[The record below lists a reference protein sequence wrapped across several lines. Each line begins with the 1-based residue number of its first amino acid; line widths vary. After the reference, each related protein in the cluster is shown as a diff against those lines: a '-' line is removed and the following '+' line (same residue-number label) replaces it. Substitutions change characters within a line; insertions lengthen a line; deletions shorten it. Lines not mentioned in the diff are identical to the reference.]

1 MIVPRFLKNIALLC
15 LLYSCA
21 IPSTT
26 AQDIKYGL
34 GFNSFE
40 FVQDKRTGLNLTP
53 SGPFSFPD
61 GFSLSFDVCFQ
72 SDYKYSYGYIFRIIG
87 ANEQHIDFLL
97 SSKDKLI
104 VTHSL
109 NKTIADF
116 SFSEINF
123 MYDSYL
129 SFEIQFD
136 LKNSMLYISLGGK
149 RVSTKLTSMEKFKN
163 VSIVFGKCDYPQRQ
177 VSDIPK
183 MLIRDIKINDQ
194 KGLPAYY
201 WPLSR
206 HTPNGVFD
214 ELKNQFA
221 HVENPQWMLDHHAL
235 WEKRISVDTKC
246 VPQMYVP
253 QICYNKDKGCIII
266 ADQEFVYSY
275 DIKTHRSDGGSRN
288 GMLGNFY
295 TNQTVYNPFTQ
306 SFYSYFDVG
315 EELVVYD
322 TASNNRDSID
332 RERIADAYYMHH
344 NKIISP
350 FDSCLY
356 TFGGYG
362 HYMYNNVINRYD
374 FKTRI
379 WEEVH
384 FSGDQIRPRY
394 LSGLGAIDESKV
406 LIFGGYGSETG
417 AQELSPQNFYDLHL
431 VDIKNKSIKKIWGLT
446 SPQDNFVVANSI
458 VVDTLN
464 KCFYALC
471 FPQQLYNTSLSLRK
485 FSMERPE
492 YEILTNNI
500 SFTFLDIYSYVDLYL
515 NRETEELIAVTSS
528 SIVADSIANVS
539 IYSLAYPPLAE
550 ADLFQ
555 SEESDRFLG
564 LWGIVSIFILLFGG
578 WGVYYFKR
586 KKNTKQGA
594 SKVKISKD
602 NSDLQTDDVENDK
615 LVRPVIDKQAIF
627 LFGGFRVLDKEG
639 GDITGEFSPL
649 LKQLFLIIL
658 LNTLKDGKGVSSLK
672 LKDTLWFD
680 KTQESAKNNR
690 GVLLSRLR
698 QIFEQVGVVNIENK
712 NSLWTI
718 LFGEGVYCDYYEAV
732 TLMKK
737 LKEEDSLTNKD
748 VRELLF
754 IVSGGEMLPNLQI
767 DWVDSFKADF
777 SNDLIDILSNVEK
790 QPNLKLLPQEYIDL
804 ADAIFAHDSLS
815 EDAIRLKCRT
825 LIKMGKNGLAKRAYS
840 SFVKEYHASFG
851 AKFKYSFDQIVSDAE
866 G

>member
-1 MIVPRFLKNIALLC
+1 MIVPRFFKNIVLLC
-15 LLYSCA
+15 LFYSCA
-21 IPSTT
+21 ISSIS
-26 AQDIKYGL
+26 AQGTYGL

-40 FVQDKRTGLNLTP
+40 VVQDKRTGLNLTP

-72 SDYKYSYGYIFRIIG
+72 SEYRYHYGYIFRIIG

-97 SSKDKLI
+97 SNKDKLI

-116 SFSEINF
+116 SFGEINF
-123 MYDSYL
+123 MYDSYFP
-129 SFEIQFD
+129 FEIQFD
-136 LKNSMLYISLGGK
+136 LKNSILYISFGGK
-149 RVSTKLTSMEKFKN
+149 RVSIKLVSMENFKD

-177 VSDIPK
+177 ISDIPK
-183 MLIRDIKINDQ
+183 MLIKDIKINDH
-194 KGLPAYY
+194 KGLPVYY
-201 WPLSR
+201 WQLSK
-206 HTPNGVFD
+206 HTRNGVFD
-214 ELKNQFA
+214 EIKKRFA
-221 HVENPQWMLDHHAL
+221 QVENPQWMIDHHAL
-235 WEKRISVDTKC
+235 WKKQISFNMKYI
-246 VPQMYVP
+246 PRMYVP
-253 QICYNKDKGCIII
+253 QICYNQDKSRIIV
-266 ADQEFVYSY
+266 ANQEFVYSY
-275 DIKTHRSDGGSRN
+275 DIKTHRSDGGFKN

-306 SFYSYFDVG
+306 SYYSYFDVG
-315 EELVVYD
+315 EELLVYD
-322 TASNNRDSID
+322 TLLNNRDTID

-344 NKIISP
+344 NKIVSP
-350 FDSCLY
+350 LDSCLY

-362 HYMYNNVINRYD
+362 HYIYNNIINKYD
-374 FKTRI
+374 FKTRT

-394 LSGLGAIDESKV
+394 LSGLGAIDENKI

-431 VDIKNKSIKKIWGLT
+431 VDMKNRSIKKIWELT
-446 SPQDNFVVANSI
+446 SPKDNFVVANSI

-485 FSMERPE
+485 FSMESPE
-492 YEILTNNI
+492 SEILTNNI
-500 SFTFLDIYSYVDLYL
+500 PFAFQDVYSYVDLFL
-515 NRETEELIAVTSS
+515 NKETEELIAVTSS
-528 SIVADSIANVS
+528 SIVADSIVDVS

-550 ADLFQ
+550 ADLLQ
-555 SEESDRFLG
+555 SEESDCSLG
-564 LWGIVSIFILLFGG
+564 LWGIISIFILLCFGG
-578 WGVYYFKR
+578 WAMYYFKK
-586 KKNTKQGA
+586 KKNAKQGI
-594 SKVKISKD
+594 SRVKISGN
-602 NSDLQTDDVENDK
+602 NSKLQTDDIESDEF
-615 LVRPVIDKQAIF
+615 VRPIIDKQAIF
-627 LFGGFRVLDKEG
+627 LFGGFRVMDKDG

-718 LFGEGVYCDYYEAV
+718 HFGEGVYCDYYEAV

-737 LKEEDSLTNKD
+737 LKEEESLTNND

-790 QPNLKLLPQEYIDL
+790 HPNLKLSSQEYIDL

-815 EDAIRLKCRT
+815 EDAIRLKCKT
-825 LIKMGKNGLAKRAYS
+825 LIKMGKNGLAKRVYN
-840 SFVKEYHASFG
+840 SFTKEYHVSFG
-851 AKFKYSFDQIVSDAE
+851 AKFKYSFDQIVSN
-866 G
+866 